1 MTEDPDTRSGS
12 ICLGCGLCCDGT
24 VVTHLAVSDESDLGL
39 PLRGLGV
46 ELIYEADPPVFALPC
61 PAVAAGECTIYELH
75 RPHAC
80 HAYECALST
89 SVLNGERSP
98 VEARRIIAEVL
109 DARSRSGSDPGAE
122 RRVADLVA
130 EYFLA

>member
-1 MTEDPDTRSGS
+1 MAEAPESQTRS
-12 ICLGCGLCCDGT
+12 ICVGCGLCCDGT

-46 ELIYEADPPVFALPC
+46 ELIYEADPPVFVLPC
-61 PAVAAGECTIYELH
+61 PAVSAGECTIYGLH

-80 HAYECALST
+80 HFYECALSS
-89 SVLNGERSP
+89 SVLNGERSA